1 MKYPH
6 FQQIKPVQ
14 RHPISAALI
23 LLQLYRADL
32 KRFNQL

>member
-23 LLQLYRADL
+23 LLQLYVL
-32 KRFNQL
+32 I